1 MNNTLRYLALALLV
15 SVNLNAASPVLE
27 VTETPVL
34 KVTENNQAPEVKTP
48 VAPEENTTEKNTP
61 VVEEDDSS
69 DSKGG
74 FVSGIIAKTSEVAS
88 SGVAGVETFVTTY
101 PKAIAGTAT
110 VATVVAVY
118 ALIKWKKSADK
129 VAELEDELEEVNAL
143 TT

>member
-15 SVNLNAASPVLE
+15 SVNLNAFQVVKAPVVTE
-27 VTETPVL
+27 VVETPV
-34 KVTENNQAPEVKTP
+34 VS
-48 VAPEENTTEKNTP
+48 
-61 VVEEDDSS
+61 EDDSSDS

-74 FVSGIIAKTSEVAS
+74 FVSGVIAKTSEIAS
-88 SGVAGVETFVTTY
+88 SGVAGIETFVTTY

-143 TT
+143 TA